1 MLSFDVEGDK
11 PGKALGLRGME
22 NTHVPTL
29 LIPKIL
35 AEHLDHGLFLSL
47 PKVKAHRFGVFSM
60 SIKGMQGTVML
71 SDAAPAFRQKWRMH
85 RELNPWLEA
94 KKTHSE
100 DRASYV
106 TALEKFAERIVD
118 VLEVETP
125 DAVLAEGAPAM
136 GGDGFQKLF
145 PSEESF
151 AIGGE
156 NPILVDRVGAELL
169 GTWDRAELA
178 KELGGHRTS
187 PLLEL
192 AAKRFGVDLTA
203 PKVVGDGAA
212 LLASPRPTHF
222 IAMAGFSIDATPG
235 AAVEKPTAHAVPG
248 EAKIDGRGDD
258 PVWKNAPRATF
269 DTDYAGNPTKVLT
282 TVRFAW
288 SKTALTA
295 LFELESANLFTDT
308 SRPTDVERPKLYE
321 EDCIE
326 IFLAPDPTNPRRYAE
341 LEVGPHGHFFDLFVD
356 RDKKTEATSWSGALR
371 IATTRDEVRHTATIE
386 VATQA
391 PEILSALTPGAR
403 LPLGIFRMEG
413 KTPRLYLA
421 FSPPRTK
428 KPNFHVP
435 EAFGAL
441 AIDP

>member
-1 MLSFDVEGDK
+1 VEGDK

-60 SIKGMQGTVML
+60 SVKGMQGTVML
-71 SDAAPAFRQKWRMH
+71 SDATPAFRQKWRMH

-94 KKTHSE
+94 KKKNAE
-100 DRASYV
+100 DRGAYV
-106 TALEKFAERIVD
+106 AALEKFAERIVD

-145 PSEESF
+145 PSDENF

-203 PKVVGDGAA
+203 PKVVGDGAG
-212 LLASPRPTHF
+212 LLAAPRPTHF
-222 IAMAGFSIDATPG
+222 IAMAGFSIDASPT
-235 AAVEKPTAHAVPG
+235 AAEKPTAHAVPG

-258 PVWKNAPRATF
+258 RVWKNAPKTTF
-269 DTDYAGNPTKVLT
+269 DTDYAGEHSKVST

-308 SRPTDVERPKLYE
+308 TRPTDVERPRLYE
-321 EDCIE
+321 EDCVE
-326 IFLAPDPTNPRRYAE
+326 IFLAPNAANPRRYAE
-341 LEVGPHGHFFDLFVD
+341 IEVGPHGHFFDLFVD
-356 RDKKTEATSWSGALR
+356 RDKKTEQTSWSGALR
-371 IATTRDEVRHTATIE
+371 VATTRDETRHTATIE

-421 FSPPRTK
+421 FSPPLTK